1 MIENKEEI
9 LKTRLQKEARRT
21 LNHSKLPKFNTTI
34 LYSRQQYC
42 MQYNNTVQSV
52 LIILKCKT

>member
-9 LKTRLQKEARRT
+9 LKTRLQKEALRT
-21 LNHSKLPKFNTTI
+21 LNHSKLPKFT
-34 LYSRQQYC
+34 